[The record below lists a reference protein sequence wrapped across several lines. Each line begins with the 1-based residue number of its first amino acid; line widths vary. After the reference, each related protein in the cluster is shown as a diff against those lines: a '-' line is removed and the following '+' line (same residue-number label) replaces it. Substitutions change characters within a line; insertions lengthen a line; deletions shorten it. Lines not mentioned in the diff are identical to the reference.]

1 MSDRFTVYGALGSGS
16 VPVEAAL
23 TLLGVPYDVVEGA
36 TWENDPVVLATVEK
50 VNPLKQIPAL
60 VLPSGEVMT
69 ESGAM
74 LVWLADR
81 HGRLGPGIDD
91 PGRAQFLR
99 WMVYVPAAI
108 YSLFWVRDD
117 PSRLSDDPA
126 AGELI
131 KQRTAERILD
141 CWRMM
146 DEQVEPGRFILGD
159 ALSVLDLYVA
169 VVSRWGAGRRRFRE
183 VAPRMAPV
191 VARVDALPELKAF
204 WEARF
209 PFEPGWER

>member
-1 MSDRFTVYGALGSGS
+1 MSDRITVYGALGSGS

-23 TLLGVPYDVVEGA
+23 TLLGAPYDVVEGA
-36 TWENDPVVLATVEK
+36 TWEHDPEILARVEK

-60 VLPSGEVMT
+60 VLPDGSIMT

-74 LVWLADR
+74 LIWLADS

-91 PGRAQFLR
+91 PVRAQFLR

-117 PSRLSDDPA
+117 PSRLSPDPA
-126 AGELI
+126 AGEVI
-131 KQRTAERILD
+131 KARTAERILD

-146 DEQVEPGRFILGD
+146 DQQIEPGRFLLGD
-159 ALSVLDLYVA
+159 SLSVLDLYVT

-183 VAPRMAPV
+183 VAPKMAPV
-191 VARVDALPELKAF
+191 VARVDALPELEAF
-204 WEARF
+204 WAARF
-209 PFEPGWER
+209 PFEAGWER

>member
-1 MSDRFTVYGALGSGS
+1 MSDRFTVYGAQGSGS

-23 TLLGVPYDVVEGA
+23 TLLGVPFDVVEGA
-36 TWENDPVVLATVEK
+36 TWIDDAEILARVEK

-60 VLPSGEVMT
+60 VLPDGSIMT

-74 LVWLADR
+74 LIWLADS

-91 PGRAQFLR
+91 PARAQFLR

-117 PSRLSDDPA
+117 PSRLSPDPA
-126 AGELI
+126 TGEVI
-131 KQRTAERILD
+131 KTRTAERILD

-146 DEQVEPGRFILGD
+146 DEQIEPGKFLLGD
-159 ALSVLDLYVA
+159 SLSVLDLYVT

-183 VAPRMAPV
+183 VAPKMAPV
-191 VARVDALPELKAF
+191 VARVDALPELEAF
-204 WEARF
+204 WDARF
-209 PFEPGWER
+209 PFEKGWER